1 MRRPHIS
8 VLVRV
13 SAAHFISH
21 VYIMLVPALLPLL
34 PAALGVSYVELGVAV
49 SLFGILSAVLQA
61 PMGFVV
67 DRFGARRVLLVGIA
81 VGTSCCF
88 FLTAFPS
95 YKGLLVA
102 TSVLGAANAVYH
114 PSDYA
119 ILSRSVKDAVM
130 GRAFSLHS
138 FAGFGGSA
146 ITPFLMIT
154 IATFCGLPSAFFTA
168 GLLGIA
174 TLGLFFLT
182 RSDER
187 DEGYAD
193 ESASSEKN
201 KSGVQMA
208 VFTIPIFLL
217 TLMYV
222 LLSLSTTSIERFS
235 VSALIEGFETP
246 LSLANMAL
254 TAFLLFSAIGVL
266 SGGALA
272 DRTRKHGYVAASA
285 FGIAAVLAAIVALGI
300 LPPFAL
306 VPFFALIGFLT
317 GIIVPSRDML
327 VRAASPKGGE
337 GKTFGIVSCGFNIGG
352 TVGPLMCGYFLDHGM
367 PAYVFWAA
375 VVFMVLTVLL
385 TSVQER
391 LKTQ

>member
-1 MRRPHIS
+1 MQ
-8 VLVRV
+8 V

-21 VYIMLVPALLPLL
+21 VFIMLIPALLPLL
-34 PAALGVSYVELGVAV
+34 PAALGVSYVELGVAI

-81 VGTSCCF
+81 VGTGCCF
-88 FLTAFPS
+88 FLTLFPS
-95 YKGLLVA
+95 YRGLLVA

-119 ILSRSVKDAVM
+119 ILSRSINDAVM
-130 GRAFSLHS
+130 GRAFSFHS

-146 ITPFLMIT
+146 VTPFLMI
-154 IATFCGLPSAFFTA
+154 S
-168 GLLGIA
+168 IA
-174 TLGLFFLT
+174 TLWGLPAAFFAAGVLGVATLCLFFLT
-182 RSDER
+182 DSDER
-187 DEGYAD
+187 DDGDAD
-193 ESASSEKN
+193 EPTSAGGKN
-201 KSGVQMA
+201 SGAQMS
-208 VFTIPIFLL
+208 VFTMPILIL

-235 VSALIEGFETP
+235 VSALIEGFTTP

-254 TAFLLFSAIGVL
+254 TAFLFFSAVGVL

-272 DRTRKHGYVAASA
+272 DRTRKHGYVAALA
-285 FGIAAVLAAIVALGI
+285 FGVAAVLTAVVASGI
-300 LPPFAL
+300 LPSFSL
-306 VPFFALIGFLT
+306 VLFFALIGFLT

-352 TVGPLMCGYFLDHGM
+352 TLGPLMCGYFLDHGL

-375 VVFMVLTVLL
+375 VVFMTLTVLL
-385 TSVQER
+385 TSFQEWMR
-391 LKTQ
+391 AR